1 MSGVKVNRGQSSVD
15 FNATHLRVLGMVAYS
30 HNTLMRCNT
39 EKHYFHF
46 DADDSDHQVWV
57 FLNARDD
64 VTFPC
69 VVTSKL

>member
-1 MSGVKVNRGQSSVD
+1 MKVPNPLQ
-15 FNATHLRVLGMVAYS
+15 NIALK
-30 HNTLMRCNT
+30 N
-39 EKHYFHF
+39 YFHF